1 MMDKRFEMIE
11 HPSDVGMIA
20 YGKTIRETFENAAF
34 GMFSLMAELS
44 DVSTNDSF
52 TVEVKAEDR
61 EELFI
66 NWLNELIFLEDSKK
80 VLLKEFKIESL
91 TDKSLKATVL
101 GEKIQANLH
110 ELHRPIKAATYNG
123 LELKDTKAKV
133 VFDV

>member
-11 HPSDVGMIA
+11 HPSDVGMVA

-66 NWLNELIFLEDSKK
+66 NWLNELLSLSATKELIF
-80 VLLKEFKIESL
+80 
-91 TDKSLKATVL
+91 TDFRKACVP
-101 GEKIQANLH
+101 E
-110 ELHRPIKAATYNG
+110 
-123 LELKDTKAKV
+123 
-133 VFDV
+133 